1 MSETD
6 ELDVLLDEVRRSSE
20 EIEHLKDSLKQHY
33 AMNPE
38 LSAAGLE
45 SALLY
50 WEQHKLNAERKLR
63 RFR

>member
-1 MSETD
+1 MSEAD
-6 ELDVLLDEVRRSSE
+6 ELDALLDEVRQSSE
-20 EIEHLKDSLKQHY
+20 EIEHLKDSLKHHY
-33 AMNPE
+33 ATNPE

-50 WEQHKLNAERKLR
+50 WEQRKLNAERKLR